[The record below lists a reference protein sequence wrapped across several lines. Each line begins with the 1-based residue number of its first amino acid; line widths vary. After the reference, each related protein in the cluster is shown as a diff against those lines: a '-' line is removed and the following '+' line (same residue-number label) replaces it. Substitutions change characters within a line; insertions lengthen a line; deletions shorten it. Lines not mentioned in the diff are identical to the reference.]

1 MNKKLVAMM
10 SAMVMCFSAMP
21 ICTAYAETDDNIVCP
36 DCTETYVDVMP
47 EIPVDVQYV
56 FPEWVPTNFTEAL
69 RFDNK
74 YGKTHIEDGLICCVR
89 KKYNRIDCNEYL
101 TEYSGDDSMELLTL
115 FNETYKFVMPE
126 KPDESDKEAYQ
137 EYLDFLNENYIS
149 EYIEYAEYYGHEIE
163 IKADFDYEVT
173 VYAMNPSSSV
183 DINWIEKAQQTDR
196 IVSTQTLS
204 FESSADGEITETD
217 IYGWFPDSVG
227 ESYKDTVSVVNGH
240 IVYCGYVCTD
250 GGFSLITEQN
260 GTAKLEC
267 VASDSLSGTTIM
279 PPPPGTSSKVIKA
292 YKPITSGTVKVTFRQ
307 AQDWDGGYVDDD
319 ATVVKYYS
327 VDEDGNITEINESE
341 FTPLNMGDCN
351 LDGKFGISDVVMLQ
365 KWLVG
370 SGKLDCWQSV
380 DFNDDNKVDA
390 FDLVLMKQSLLENL
404 PAIPQE
410 NEDVTDSDI
419 SMLKQTVLEKY
430 PDTDM
435 SDFTFVYDPDHKLNS
450 YFNGKLFSVYYKNV
464 LLHGYGDINTS
475 ENVYAVIRNEKDN
488 MKSVD
493 MNFMVD
499 PEHFKEVNLDGEY
512 KSTEEIKE
520 SVDKYEME
528 SAVKEPQFIIYPDWI
543 SGFNYELRPAY
554 LVEWNDYERI
564 YDAVTGEEIEYIP
577 YFVV

>member
-1 MNKKLVAMM
+1 MNKKLLAMIP
-10 SAMVMCFSAMP
+10 AMVMCFSAIPMSN
-21 ICTAYAETDDNIVCP
+21 AYA
-36 DCTETYVDVMP
+36 ETYVDVMP
-47 EIPVDVQYV
+47 EIPVDVQDAL
-56 FPEWVPTNFTEAL
+56 PEWVPADFTEAL
-69 RFDNK
+69 QFDNK

-89 KKYNRIDCNEYL
+89 EKSKDESLEYS
-101 TEYSGDDSMELLTL
+101 TEYSDNSQFELLL
-115 FNETYKFVMPE
+115 DETYNFELPE

-137 EYLDFLNENYIS
+137 KYLDFLNENYIS

-163 IKADFDYEVT
+163 IKADFEYEVT
-173 VYAMNPSSSV
+173 VYAMNPSGSV
-183 DINWIEKAQQTDR
+183 DINWIEKNQQTDR

-217 IYGWFPDSVG
+217 LYGWFPDSVG

-250 GGFSLITEQN
+250 AGLSLITEQN

-292 YKPITSGTVKVTFRQ
+292 YKPITSGTVKVTFKQ

-351 LDGKFGISDVVMLQ
+351 SDGKFGISDVVMLQ

-370 SGKLDCWQSV
+370 SGKLDCWQNA
-380 DFNDDNKVDA
+380 DFNNDNRVDV
-390 FDLVLMKQSLLENL
+390 FDLVLMKQSLLEKL
-404 PAIPQE
+404 PSVSQE
-410 NEDVTDSDI
+410 NEGVTDSDMT
-419 SMLKQTVLEKY
+419 MLKQTVLEKY
-430 PDTDM
+430 AGTDM
-435 SDFTFVYDPDHKLNS
+435 SDFTFVYNPDHKLNS
-450 YFNGKLFSVYYKNV
+450 YFNGKLFSVYYKGV
-464 LLHGYGDINTS
+464 LVHGYGDINTDS
-475 ENVYAVIRNEKDN
+475 NAYAVIKNEKDN

-493 MNFMVD
+493 INLLVK
-499 PEHFKEVNLDGEY
+499 PELYSEIDLDGEY
-512 KSTEEIKE
+512 KSAEEIKE
-520 SVDKYEME
+520 YVYNMEME
-528 SAVKEPQFIIYPDWI
+528 SAVTEPQFIIYADHK
-543 SGFNYELRPAY
+543 SGFDYELKPAY
-554 LVEWNDYERI
+554 VIEWRDYEFI